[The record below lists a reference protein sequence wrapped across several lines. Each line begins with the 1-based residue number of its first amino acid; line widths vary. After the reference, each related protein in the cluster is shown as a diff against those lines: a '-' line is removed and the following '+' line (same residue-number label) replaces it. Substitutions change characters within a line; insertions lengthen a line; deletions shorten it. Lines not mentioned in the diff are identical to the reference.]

1 MVAKGVIKMDGNVEW
16 TITELKKIE
25 TKENKLLLEAT
36 ITLLKDQAVEIESL
50 HGSMEGQ
57 LWSPSNWRK

>member
-1 MVAKGVIKMDGNVEW
+1 MDGNVDW
-16 TITELKKIE
+16 TIAELKKIE
-25 TKENKLLLEAT
+25 TKDNQLLIEAT
-36 ITLLKDQAVEIESL
+36 IALLKDQSVEIESL

>member
-1 MVAKGVIKMDGNVEW
+1 MDGNVDW
-16 TITELKKIE
+16 TIAELKKIE
-25 TKENKLLLEAT
+25 TEENQLLIEAT
-36 ITLLKDQAVEIESL
+36 IALLKDQSVEIESL

>member
-1 MVAKGVIKMDGNVEW
+1 MDGNLDW

-25 TKENKLLLEAT
+25 TTENKLLIEAT

-50 HGSMEGQ
+50 HGAMEGQ